1 MEILGIGLPELGL
14 ILVIILLVLGPKD
27 MVNTSRRIA
36 RTIRMLTRSEFW
48 RTTREAW
55 KMAQEL
61 PNELLRESGL
71 DETRGEIER
80 MNQDLNQWKREI
92 DSPNQTLP
100 SVDQPQRAPLLPDP
114 PQGEPETPEENRSDA
129 NEDQPLSSDE

>member
-92 DSPNQTLP
+92 DSPNQALP

-114 PQGEPETPEENRSDA
+114 PQDEPETPEENRSDA
-129 NEDQPLSSDE
+129 NEDQPLSSNE

>member
-1 MEILGIGLPELGL
+1 MDILGIGLPELGL

-71 DETRGEIER
+71 DETRAEMDR
-80 MNQDLNQWKREI
+80 MNRDLDQWKREN
-92 DSPNQTLP
+92 DSTYQALTSANQPEHAP
-100 SVDQPQRAPLLPDP
+100 SVQDP
-114 PQGEPETPEENRSDA
+114 PPGDLEGSEEKKRDSH
-129 NEDQPLSSDE
+129 EDQPLSSDE